1 MNKSNTSRLL
11 FILAYFI
18 FAINVASAQAPA
30 GYYSTVDTSNPT
42 VLKSTLHNIIKDH
55 TRFPYTS
62 SATDTWDILELAGED
77 VDNTNNVIA
86 LYKNAT
92 YAKVT
97 GGNTNYNR
105 EHSWPKSY
113 GFPNDGSG
121 NYPYTDMH
129 HLFIANSSYNSSR
142 SNKPF
147 DICTGGCTERATDV
161 NNGRGGAGQSNFTKT
176 GIWDVWQARQGDVAR
191 AMFYMAVRYEGGTH
205 GITGKTE
212 PNLEL
217 TDDLALINASKTGSN
232 ESLAYMG
239 LLSVLI
245 QWHNS
250 DPVDIYE
257 HQHNEAVYSAQGN
270 RNPFTDHP
278 EWVACV
284 FELVCGGGTPDTT
297 PPNAP
302 MTLTG
307 NGSVVGQIAL
317 DWFNNTEAD
326 LAGYSVY
333 RSNTSGGTFTKLN
346 TTLVIN
352 SAYTDSSVT
361 QGSTYFY
368 QVSASDNAGNES
380 AFSTEVSVTAAT
392 GTVNI
397 PPVASFTSN
406 CTDLT
411 CNFDGSASS
420 DSDGSIASYSWSFG
434 ASSAVASNTFANAG
448 TFAVTLTVTDNSGA
462 TSSISNNVTV
472 TAPPV
477 NNVLQNGV
485 SVTGIANNQGIEQNW
500 TMVVPAGASNLSFN
514 ISGGTG
520 DADLYVRFGSAPTQS
535 TYDCRPWLNGNVET
549 CNETVQAGTYYIM
562 LRAYNTYSGVDL
574 VGSYTDPTNNVAP
587 TASFTSSCSDL
598 ICSFDGSSS
607 ADSDGSIASYSW
619 SFGGAGVNANNTFA
633 SAGSYN
639 VTLTVTDNSGATNST
654 SQTVTVTAAPVNV
667 APTASF
673 TSNCN
678 NLSCSFD
685 GSGSSDSD
693 GTIAAYSWSI
703 GGTGS
708 TASKTYASAGTY
720 NVTLTVTD
728 NGGATNSAT
737 SSVTVTAPVNI
748 APSASFTSNCTD
760 LSCSFDGANS
770 SDSDGSIASYSWSFG
785 ATGVS
790 ASNTYTSAGTYS
802 VTLTVTDNNGA
813 TNAVTNSV
821 TVTSPP
827 VNSSP
832 IASFTSSCTDL
843 NCSFD
848 GANSSDSDGSIASY
862 SWSFGATGVSASN
875 TYASVGTYSVTL
887 TVTDNNGAT
896 NAITNS
902 VSVTS
907 PPVGN
912 VLTNGVSVSG
922 LSASKNNSVDY
933 TMVVPA
939 GASALSFAISG
950 GTGDADIYVRF
961 GAAPTTTNYDCRPY
975 VGGNNETCNISVAQ
989 AGIYYIMVQAY
1000 STFSGV
1006 SLTGSYSTGGSTGQ
1020 VFSSTTSVNIPDNNP
1035 TGATSNIAV
1044 DRLGVSNNLRITY
1057 NITHT
1062 YIGDLK
1068 IELIDPTGAVT
1079 VLRSNTGGSANDINE
1094 FKNINKGSTSAT
1106 GTWGLRVIDGAGAD
1120 TGNINSWSIEFL

>member
-1 MNKSNTSRLL
+1 MNKSSTSRLL

-147 DICTGGCTERATDV
+147 DICTSGCTEKPTDV
-161 NNGRGGAGQSNFTKT
+161 NNGRGGTGQSNFTKT

-191 AMFYMAVRYEGGTH
+191 ALFYMAVRYEGGTH
-205 GITGKTE
+205 GITGASE
-212 PNLEL
+212 PDLEL
-217 TDDLALINASKTGSN
+217 TDDLSLINASKTGSN
-232 ESLAYMG
+232 EAQAYMG

-284 FELVCGGGTPDTT
+284 FELVCNGGTPDTT

-333 RSNTSGGTFTKLN
+333 RATTSGGTFTKLN

-361 QGSTYFY
+361 QGSSYFY
-368 QVSASDNAGNES
+368 QVSASDNTGNES
-380 AFSTEVSVTAAT
+380 AFSTEIVVTATT
-392 GTVNI
+392 GAVNT

-411 CNFDGSASS
+411 CSFDGSASS

-434 ASSAVASNTFANAG
+434 ASSAVASNTFASAG

-462 TSSISNNVTV
+462 TNSISNNVTV

-485 SVTGIANNQGIEQNW
+485 AVTGVANNQGIEQSW

-562 LRAYNTYSGVDL
+562 LRAYNTYSGVSL
-574 VGSYTDPTNNVAP
+574 IGSYTDPTNNVAP
-587 TASFTSSCSDL
+587 TASFTSSCTDFA
-598 ICSFDGSSS
+598 CSFDGSNSS
-607 ADSDGSIASYSW
+607 DSDGSISSYSW
-619 SFGGAGVNANNTFA
+619 SFGGSGVNASNTFA

-639 VTLTVTDNSGATNST
+639 VTLTVTDNNGATNSS
-654 SQTVTVTAAPVNV
+654 SQTVTVTAAPVNI

-673 TSNCN
+673 TSNCT

-685 GSGSSDSD
+685 GSASSDSD

-703 GGTGS
+703 GGTAS
-708 TASKTYASAGTY
+708 TASITYASAGTY
-720 NVTLTVTD
+720 NITLTVTD
-728 NGGATNSAT
+728 NDGATNSAT
-737 SSVTVTAPVNI
+737 SSVTVTAAANI
-748 APSASFTSNCTD
+748 APTASFTSNCTD

-770 SDSDGSIASYSWSFG
+770 SDSDGSIASYAWSFG

-790 ASNTYTSAGTYS
+790 ASNTYANAGTYN

-821 TVTSPP
+821 
-827 VNSSP
+827 
-832 IASFTSSCTDL
+832 
-843 NCSFD
+843 
-848 GANSSDSDGSIASY
+848 
-862 SWSFGATGVSASN
+862 
-875 TYASVGTYSVTL
+875 
-887 TVTDNNGAT
+887 
-896 NAITNS
+896 
-902 VSVTS
+902 SVTS

-912 VLTNGVSVSG
+912 VLTNGVAVSG

-975 VGGNNETCNISVAQ
+975 VGGNNETCNISAAQ
-989 AGIYYIMVQAY
+989 TGTYYIMVQAY

-1035 TGATSNIAV
+1035 TGVTSNITV
-1044 DRLGVSNNLRITY
+1044 NRLGASNNLRITY